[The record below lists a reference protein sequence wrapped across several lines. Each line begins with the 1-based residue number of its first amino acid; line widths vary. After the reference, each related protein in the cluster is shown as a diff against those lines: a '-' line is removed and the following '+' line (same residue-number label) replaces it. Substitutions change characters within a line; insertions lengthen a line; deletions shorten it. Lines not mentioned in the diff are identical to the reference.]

1 MTIEFQA
8 AVFRAPGQPLSIET
22 VTLPSTPPPGDV
34 LVRLEASGVC
44 HSDYHV
50 VAGEWDVPTPMIL
63 GHEGAGVVEAVGD
76 GVAGLQVG
84 DHVVLSWTPSCRRCR
99 YCVAGRP
106 VLCDQVSEHAA
117 NHLSTDGRSRV
128 SQDGADVLSFAG
140 LGTFGEYVMVPESA
154 AISIRRDAPFE
165 QAALVG
171 CAVTTGVGA
180 AVSTAQVRPA
190 DTVLVLGCGGV
201 GLNAIQGAR
210 LVGARRIIAADL
222 SDAKLEQARHF
233 GATHVVNTASGDLA
247 RSLAEL
253 TGGRGVEVAI
263 EAIGLPQTI
272 VAAYGALARG
282 GTAVVAGQVPD
293 GVTITIDP
301 FVMSDQELRLIGS
314 NYGSSTPDTDFPLL
328 VDHYM
333 DGRLDLDAL
342 VTRVVDLSE
351 VDDAFADMVAG
362 RGIRSVIRY
371 PGARGTTH
379 DLTTRIGVPA

>member
-8 AVFRAPGQPLSIET
+8 AIFRASGQPLTIET
-22 VTLPSTPPPGDV
+22 VSLPSTPPAGDV

-50 VAGEWDVPTPMIL
+50 VAGEWEVPTPMIL

-76 GVAGLQVG
+76 GVTGLEVG

-99 YCVAGRP
+99 YCIAGRP
-106 VLCDQVSEHAA
+106 VLCDKVSEHSA
-117 NHLSTDGRSRV
+117 NHLSFDGRSRIT
-128 SQDGADVLSFAG
+128 QGDQEVLSFAG

-154 AISIRRDAPFE
+154 AIAIRRDAPFE

-180 AVSTAQVRPA
+180 AVTTAKVRPS

-222 SDAKLEQARHF
+222 SDEKLDRARHF
-233 GATHVVNTASGDLA
+233 GATDVVNTATADLEA
-247 RSLAEL
+247 SLLEL
-253 TGGRGVEVAI
+253 TDGRGVEIAI

-272 VAAYGALARG
+272 QAAYASLARG

-328 VDHYM
+328 VEHYM
-333 DGRLDLDAL
+333 NQRLDLDSL

-351 VDDAFADMVAG
+351 INDAFEDMVRG
-362 RGIRSVIRY
+362 RGIRSVIKY
-371 PGARGTTH
+371 GSADVSTAASVEAGAS
-379 DLTTRIGVPA
+379 A